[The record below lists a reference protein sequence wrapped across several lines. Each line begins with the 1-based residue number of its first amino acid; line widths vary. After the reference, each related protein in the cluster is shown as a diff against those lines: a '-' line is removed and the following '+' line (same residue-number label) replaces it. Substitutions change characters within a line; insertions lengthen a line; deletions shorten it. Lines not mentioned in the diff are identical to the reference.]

1 MANCTARRGFL
12 TLHDCG
18 NPASTNCVSCSRP
31 ICSEHL
37 SPRSGFT
44 QCLDCF
50 ARGASQDP
58 AAAKAT
64 ADDEYDPEWSA
75 GYRRSYYGSGYR
87 PIYSGYYG
95 STYYDDY
102 DVRSFDAGAS
112 HDAADVDDDDRGTS
126 FGDS

>member
-1 MANCTARRGFL
+1 MATCAARRGFL

-18 NPASTNCVSCSRP
+18 SPAATNCSSCHRP

-58 AAAKAT
+58 AGPQPT
-64 ADDEYDPEWSA
+64 AEGDYDADWSA
-75 GYRRSYYGSGYR
+75 GYRRSYYGTTHYR
-87 PIYSGYYG
+87 PIYSGY
-95 STYYDDY
+95 STAYYDDY
-102 DVRSFDAGAS
+102 DVRSFDAGAAN
-112 HDAADVDDDDRGTS
+112 DPADTDDDSSSTG
-126 FGDS
+126 FGAS